1 MAWRENANITK
12 LRVRDLDVWGTSN
25 IALLGQGTTFYV
37 DPTNGAATN
46 GGLSKDDAVASIET
60 AYGLCTSGAGDNII
74 VYSAG
79 TTSAGTTSY
88 LTAAITW
95 SKHGITVIGMAA
107 PTRMGGRARV
117 ASASTATALAVLI
130 TVSGNN
136 NAFYNIHVGNYG
148 SDAAA
153 LGCVKV
159 TGARNYFENCHLLGG
174 GHATPAAE
182 TGMYSLW
189 LAAAAENTFVGC
201 TFGADTI
208 TRAAA
213 NGELVLSS
221 QCIRNRFYGCEI
233 ISNSVTAG
241 KGAINLSGASAINTH
256 HIFENCAFTNYAPN
270 SAATALTTV
279 IIGTGPAS
287 GHILLRN
294 CWQSGWAAWDATTDR
309 VYVAGGTTENAAG
322 GLAVAAH

>member
-107 PTRMGGRARV
+107 PTRMGGRARI
-117 ASASTATALAVLI
+117 STAATALAVLI

-159 TGARNYFENCHLLGG
+159 TGERNYFENCHILGG
-174 GHATPAAE
+174 GHATPAGE

-189 LAAAAENTFVGC
+189 LAAASENTFVGC

-208 TRAAA
+208 VRSAA
-213 NGELVLSS
+213 NGEVVFSAA
-221 QCIRNRFYGCEI
+221 CTRNRFFDCEI
-233 ISNSVTAG
+233 ISASSTAG
-241 KGAINLSGASAINTH
+241 KGAINLSGASALGSH
-256 HIFENCAFTNYAPN
+256 QIFKDCMFTNFKPN
-270 SAATALTTV
+270 SADSALTV
-279 IIGTGPAS
+279 AVIGTSPAS
-287 GHILLRN
+287 GLIILRN
-294 CWQSGWAAWDATTDR
+294 TFQTGWAAWDALDR
-309 VYVAGGTTENAAG
+309 VYVANGAADNAAG
-322 GLAVAAH
+322 GKAVAAH